1 MATADSLQTAA
12 LQAYDNL
19 YTWWLAGSLK
29 TKVASFAAQVLI
41 IGGFDDGHAQSLP
54 VTSWAVILG
63 SLASSMQLSAF
74 PPVSTKFPFAD
85 LEAAA
90 EALYKICWLTS
101 GLEEINQVNA
111 EQATSVLTAYNGIF

>member
-1 MATADSLQTAA
+1 MATAPSLQAAA

-29 TKVASFAAQVLI
+29 TKVAAFAAQVLI
-41 IGGFDDGHAQSLP
+41 IGGFDDGHAQSIP

-63 SLASSMQLSAF
+63 SLASSMQISAF
-74 PPVSTKFPFAD
+74 PPISSHFPFSD

-90 EALYKICWLTS
+90 EALYKICWLTD
-101 GLEEINQVNA
+101 GLHEIDQVSA
-111 EQATSVLTAYNGIF
+111 EQATSVLTAYNGNF